1 MARYSY
7 TVQDNKGET
16 SSGAIEAAD
25 ENEAINALQAKGY
38 FILSIAADKS
48 SGGGK
53 GGAQAAG
60 KVDLRD
66 LVFFAEQLATL
77 LNGGVPLVRALSLL
91 GENSSSKGLQYAL
104 G

>member
-38 FILSIAADKS
+38 FILSISADKA
-48 SGGGK
+48 SGGK
-53 GGAQAAG
+53 T
-60 KVDLRD
+60 VWRR
-66 LVFFAEQLATL
+66 V
-77 LNGGVPLVRALSLL
+77 
-91 GENSSSKGLQYAL
+91 
-104 G
+104 